1 MVVITAEINGLKQ
14 ELRQAQGEVDGF
26 TKKSK
31 KSFKAFNDA
40 AQQVGNVSKK
50 ALTVAATSIAG
61 AAAAI
66 IGLSNSTHE
75 LRTNQ
80 AMLVSAF
87 DTAGASAETAKTV
100 YNDLFRVLG
109 DDTQAVEASQHL
121 AQLTTDQQALSEWT
135 TITQGV
141 YATFGNSLPL
151 ESLTEAINHS
161 AKLGEVQGTLADALE
176 WAGVSVEDFNAE
188 LLMCND
194 EAEREKLIRETL
206 GGLYNDAAA
215 NYEKNAAG
223 VLKENEAQA
232 QLNETMAELGA
243 AITPLKTMFA
253 EFGAT
258 VAREV
263 APTLQQFVDEYGAEL
278 AETLGDI
285 AEALGDV
292 LSWLL
297 DNWGTIAPI
306 AGVVLGIAAAL
317 SLFAT
322 VMGVVNTV
330 MAISPVTWIIL
341 AIVAAI
347 AALTAIIVV
356 VIKHWDDIK
365 AAASKAVEAIKNA
378 WGVIGEWFNTWVA
391 KPIKSA
397 IDVVVKN
404 WDNIKEAGASAVK
417 TIKDAW
423 GAIGSWFDTKVV
435 KPIKTAIDKV
445 KGFFNFKWELPK
457 IKTPTLSIEWSQSPK
472 WMAEAAKLVGLQGV
486 PKFSVAWNAM
496 GGVFDKPTIFGYG
509 NSLQGIGENGAEA
522 VVPLENNLGWL
533 DKLAGMLNERQAAR
547 PMYLVAKGRVLAEV
561 VVDGINDITRQTGAM
576 PLVVR

>member
-1 MVVITAEINGLKQ
+1 MTTEQLMVVITAEINGLKK
-14 ELRQAQGEVDGF
+14 ELRQAQGEVDDF
-26 TKKSK
+26 TKESK
-31 KSFKAFNDA
+31 KSFAAFNDA
-40 AQQVGNVSKK
+40 TQQLGNVSKK
-50 ALTVAATSIAG
+50 ALTVAGTAIVGAT
-61 AAAAI
+61 AAI

-87 DTAGASAETAKTV
+87 DTAGASAEVASIV

-121 AQLTTDQQALSEWT
+121 AKLTTDQQALAEWT

-151 ESLTEAINHS
+151 ESLTEAINHT
-161 AKLGEVQGTLADALE
+161 AKLGEVQGPLADALE
-176 WAGVSVEDFNAE
+176 WSGITVDDFNAQ
-188 LLMCND
+188 LLECND
-194 EAEREKLIRETL
+194 EAEREALIRETL
-206 GGLYNDAAA
+206 GGLYNEAAA
-215 NYEKNAAG
+215 NYEKNAQG

-243 AITPLKTMFA
+243 AVTPIKTAFA

-258 VAREV
+258 IAKEV
-263 APTLQQFVDEYGAEL
+263 APTVQKFVDEHGEEL
-278 AETLGDI
+278 AETLVEI

-292 LSWLL
+292 LTWLI
-297 DNWGTIAPI
+297 DNWDVVAPV
-306 AGVVLGIAAAL
+306 AGVVLAIAAAM

-322 VMGVVNTV
+322 VMGVVNAV
-330 MAISPVTWIIL
+330 MAVSPVTWIVL
-341 AIVAAI
+341 GIVAAI
-347 AALTAIIVV
+347 AALTAAIVL
-356 VIKHWDDIK
+356 VIKYWDEI
-365 AAASKAVEAIKNA
+365 ASVGKRAIQPILDA
-378 WGVIGEWFNTWVA
+378 WGVIG
-391 KPIKSA
+391 
-397 IDVVVKN
+397 
-404 WDNIKEAGASAVK
+404 
-417 TIKDAW
+417 
-423 GAIGSWFDTKVV
+423 SWFDKNVV

-457 IKTPTLSIEWSQSPK
+457 IKTPKLSIEWSQSPK
-472 WMAEAAKLVGLQGV
+472 WMAEAAKIVGLQGV

-533 DKLAGMLNERQAAR
+533 DKLATMLNEKQSAR

-561 VVDGINDITRQTGAM
+561 VADGINDITRQTGAM
-576 PLVVR
+576 PLVIR